1 MLYDANRKNKY
12 FPLSYWSNEVKSK
25 IKQKYIDQIEDE
37 FWDWHYDYIER
48 LNDLKKVPHIY
59 TLFDND
65 KSDSDENSGQDSSS
79 ESEMDLDDDDDEIK
93 KLKNMVIMKKGI
105 IELNF
110 DGIVRF
116 FQFLGMHEEYFDDL
130 SEYNFVLRYAQD
142 SSNCMMKAIQELFTI
157 QHDFLHD
164 NKVKRFGEYQ

>member
-1 MLYDANRKNKY
+1 
-12 FPLSYWSNEVKSK
+12 LSYWSNEVKSK